1 MDLLIQ
7 YLHTRQCHGK
17 QPSHTDHSVTV
28 ICDFQS
34 LSKLPSPDA
43 VSLIPIPILGYVQFQ
58 SNTVHTTTNGS
69 WKLHGS
75 HSLAALCTGANTILT
90 LKSQVRIPWS
100 ILELL
105 SQPQS
110 LTHQL
115 LLQNGRGA
123 EAT

>member
-17 QPSHTDHSVTV
+17 QASHIDHSVTV

-34 LSKLPSPDA
+34 LFKLLSPDA
-43 VSLIPIPILGYVQFQ
+43 ISLIPIPIRGYVQFK

-75 HSLAALCTGANTILT
+75 HSLAALCTGANTTLT
-90 LKSQVRIPWS
+90 LNCRVRIPWS
-100 ILELL
+100 VLELL
-105 SQPQS
+105 SQQQS
-110 LTHQL
+110 LAHQL
-115 LLQNGRGA
+115 LLQNG
-123 EAT
+123 